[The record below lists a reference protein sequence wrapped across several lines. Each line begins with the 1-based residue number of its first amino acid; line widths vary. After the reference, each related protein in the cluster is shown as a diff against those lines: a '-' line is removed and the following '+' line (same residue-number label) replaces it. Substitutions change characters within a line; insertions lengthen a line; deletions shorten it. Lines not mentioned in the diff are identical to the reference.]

1 MKRPYRHFVK
11 QHLSKAVYYL
21 YIRKEKNMLE
31 KVIEILQGIR
41 EDVDYEAETAL
52 IDDGILDSFDIVGL
66 VSELNDEFEV
76 EINVDDL
83 TPANFNSAEN
93 IVELIRKLQD
103 EE

>member
-1 MKRPYRHFVK
+1 
-11 QHLSKAVYYL
+11 
-21 YIRKEKNMLE
+21 MLE

-41 EDVDYEAETAL
+41 EDVDYEAETSL

-93 IVELIRKLQD
+93 IVELIKKLQD

>member
-1 MKRPYRHFVK
+1 
-11 QHLSKAVYYL
+11 
-21 YIRKEKNMLE
+21 MLE

-93 IVELIRKLQD
+93 IVELIKKLQD

>member
-1 MKRPYRHFVK
+1 
-11 QHLSKAVYYL
+11 
-21 YIRKEKNMLE
+21 MLE

-52 IDDGILDSFDIVGL
+52 IDNGILDSFDIVGL

-76 EINVDDL
+76 EINVDNL

>member
-1 MKRPYRHFVK
+1 
-11 QHLSKAVYYL
+11 
-21 YIRKEKNMLE
+21 MLD

-41 EDVDYEAETAL
+41 EDVDYETETSL
-52 IDDGILDSFDIVGL
+52 IDDNILDSFDIVGL
-66 VSELNDEFEV
+66 VSELNDEFDV

-93 IVELIRKLQD
+93 IVELIKKLQD

>member
-1 MKRPYRHFVK
+1 
-11 QHLSKAVYYL
+11 
-21 YIRKEKNMLE
+21 MLE

-41 EDVDYEAETAL
+41 EDVDYETETSL
-52 IDDGILDSFDIVGL
+52 IDDNILDSFDIVGL

-93 IVELIRKLQD
+93 IVELIKKLQD

>member
-1 MKRPYRHFVK
+1 
-11 QHLSKAVYYL
+11 
-21 YIRKEKNMLE
+21 MLE